1 MMEMNLLRFLIQ
13 MIILVFNFFIKKY
26 DNYWNNQSY
35 DFSDNSS
42 DIGQV
47 LYNIVN
53 VMISN

>member
-1 MMEMNLLRFLIQ
+1 